1 MGQGEPL
8 TRGDERG
15 RWRLGTPAAG
25 RSIGLAGA
33 VLLAVAAYT
42 VGAVPG
48 GVPYGRLP
56 SAQLL
61 AQPRYSI
68 GMACWVLGLA
78 GLLAGWLV
86 LRRPARD
93 GLLRARWVVVTTLL
107 WAVPLLIAPPLA
119 SRDVYA
125 YAAQGE
131 LYAHGLDPYHS
142 GPAALPSHWLADM
155 SPSWRDSPAPYGPL
169 ALLIARLAA
178 VVAAGHL
185 TVALA
190 VLRIAA
196 LAGVLLLAGY
206 LPRLARL
213 AGVDAGAACWLGLA
227 SPLVAIHLV
236 SGAHSDALMLG
247 LLVAGLTLAAQRRFA
262 GRVAGSRIPAPAL
275 TAATALLAGAALGLA
290 AAVKVTAL
298 LAVPFAVLLIL
309 PVLSGRCRLVRA
321 AVAVVAGVA
330 VAFGAASAA
339 AGLGFGWASAAF
351 GAEASVQWTS
361 LSTGVGTALGFP
373 LRLLGL
379 PGAGGVLAVARDLAL
394 FVVLPA
400 VLVAL
405 WWPVRRGAEP
415 RAVLVRTG
423 WAFAALLA
431 ASPAVHPWY
440 VLWPVV
446 ILAAAAT
453 DRRVVTGMVAVT
465 VLMTVLVLPDGY
477 NLARVTGWVGAP
489 LDLAIVLGLGWLAV
503 RRLRR
508 VTAV

>member
-1 MGQGEPL
+1 VVQGEPA
-8 TRGDERG
+8 TRAGRLGWWGTETVRG
-15 RWRLGTPAAG
+15 RV
-25 RSIGLAGA
+25 IGLAGA

-42 VGAVPG
+42 VGAVEG
-48 GVPYGRLP
+48 GVPYGQLP
-56 SAQLL
+56 SAHLL
-61 AQPRYSI
+61 AQPRYAI
-68 GMACWVLGLA
+68 GMACWILGLA
-78 GLLAGWLV
+78 GLLAGWLL

-93 GLLRARWVVVTTLL
+93 GRLAARWVVVTTLL
-107 WAVPLLIAPPLA
+107 WAVPLLLAPPLA

-131 LYAHGLDPYHS
+131 LFAHGLDPYHS

-178 VVAAGHL
+178 VVAGGHL
-185 TVALA
+185 TLGLA

-196 LAGVLLLAGY
+196 LLGVLLLAVY

-247 LLVAGLTLAAQRRFA
+247 LMVAGLTLAAERRF
-262 GRVAGSRIPAPAL
+262 
-275 TAATALLAGAALGLA
+275 LLAGPALGLA

-309 PVLSGRCRLVRA
+309 PVLSGRGRLARA
-321 AVAVVAGVA
+321 AVAVLAGVV
-330 VAFGAASAA
+330 VAFGVVTAA

-361 LSTGVGTALGFP
+361 LSTGVGMALGFP
-373 LRLLGL
+373 LQVFGL
-379 PGAGGVLAVARDLAL
+379 PGAGGVLAVVRDVAL
-394 FVVLPA
+394 FVLLPV

-405 WWPVRRGAEP
+405 WWPIRRGADT
-415 RAVLVRTG
+415 RTVLVRTG

-431 ASPAVHPWY
+431 ASPTVHPWY
-440 VLWPVV
+440 LLWPVV
-446 ILAAAAT
+446 VLAAAAS
-453 DRRVVTGMVAVT
+453 DRRVVAGMVAVT
-465 VLMTVLVLPDGY
+465 VLMAVLVLPDGY
-477 NLARVTGWVGAP
+477 NLARVTAWFGAP
-489 LDLAIVLGLGWLAV
+489 LDLAIVVGLVWLAV
-503 RRLRR
+503 RWHRR